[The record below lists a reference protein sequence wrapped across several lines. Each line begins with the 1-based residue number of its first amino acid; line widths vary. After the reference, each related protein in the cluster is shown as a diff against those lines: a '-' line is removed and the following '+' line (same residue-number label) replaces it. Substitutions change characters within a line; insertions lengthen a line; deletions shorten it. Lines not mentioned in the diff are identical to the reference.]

1 MGFFKKKKEKLDLD
15 LPPPPK
21 PTTELPIPKEKTK
34 ELEVGSPE
42 KIEAKDKF
50 PPIHDLKD
58 LEKDIPPLPDLEE
71 LEKELPP
78 LRKLGR
84 DELPKLKY
92 PEIKPEKEFE
102 EVSAGPI
109 EYKELVGGEK
119 PELIQEER
127 PKLKGPIFV
136 NVGSYKNALSDLV
149 FIRSKIKEGEN
160 SLKRLNEIKNS
171 KDKYFEQFRFK
182 LEDLQRKSSYV
193 DKSLFEGGILNE

>member
-21 PTTELPIPKEKTK
+21 PTTELPSPKELKAIP
-34 ELEVGSPE
+34 PE
-42 KIEAKDKF
+42 ETEAKDKF

-78 LRKLGR
+78 LRKLGK

-92 PEIKPEKEFE
+92 PEKEPEQI
-102 EVSAGPI
+102 SAGPI
-109 EYKELVGGEK
+109 EK
-119 PELIQEER
+119 PELTQEER
-127 PKLKGPIFV
+127 PKLKGPVFV
-136 NVGSYKNALSDLV
+136 NVSSYKNVLNDLV
-149 FIRSKIKEGEN
+149 LVRSKIKESEN
-160 SLKRLNEIKNS
+160 SLKRLSEIKNS
-171 KDKYFEQFRFK
+171 KDKYFEQFRSR

>member
-21 PTTELPIPKEKTK
+21 PTSELPSLKEKTK

-78 LRKLGR
+78 LRKLGK

-92 PEIKPEKEFE
+92 PEIEQEKEPE
-102 EVSAGPI
+102 QISAGPI
-109 EYKELVGGEK
+109 EK
-119 PELIQEER
+119 PELTQEER
-127 PKLKGPIFV
+127 PKLKGPVFV
-136 NVGSYKNALSDLV
+136 NVSSYKNVLNDLV
-149 FIRSKIKEGEN
+149 LVRSKIKESEN
-160 SLKRLNEIKNS
+160 SLKRLSEIKNS
-171 KDKYFEQFRFK
+171 KDKYFEQFRSK